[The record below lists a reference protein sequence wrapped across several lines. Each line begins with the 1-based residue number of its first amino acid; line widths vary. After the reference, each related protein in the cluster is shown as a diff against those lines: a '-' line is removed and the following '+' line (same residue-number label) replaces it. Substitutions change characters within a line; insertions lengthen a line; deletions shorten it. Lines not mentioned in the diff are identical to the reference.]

1 MILKRKILTGYGI
14 LFALMVAVVAWAIL
28 NLVSLGKATD
38 AILSENYRS
47 ILAAG
52 NMVEALERQDSAIL
66 LMASGEWE
74 KGAAQFRENEAP
86 FIEWLTRAKDNITIE
101 GEADLVGSIER
112 AYDAYRRYFQG
123 LVENRPPGGSAL
135 SPEGYLERAYP
146 LFRDTRQL
154 CIELRMLNERSMYA
168 ASLRAG
174 HVAGRAIWSTAL
186 VAGAAIFLAFVF
198 SVVLAERI
206 VRPIRDLMSAS
217 RKIASGDYDIRVPAG
232 TGDEIA
238 LLGVEFSEMAAQLKH
253 FHRMNIDQLIAERN
267 KGEAIISSIED
278 GLVLFDTN
286 LVAASVNPA
295 ARRMLGLDAA
305 GGSTFRCR
313 EVLPEKKVCGLI
325 EDVMNDSSGKIGL
338 PEEQRILSVRKGEEI
353 RHLLF
358 SVTPIRGTEGA
369 VSGVVLLLRDVTR
382 LKEVDRLKS
391 EFVMAASHE
400 LRTPLTGLG
409 MSIDLLMEHL
419 APELSEKDRELLQ
432 AAQEETQRMKALVSD
447 LLDMSKM
454 EAGQIE
460 MEFEN
465 VEVLPL
471 LESVESIFRKQA
483 EIRNVSLSVENPENL
498 PRVRADSSKIVWVLS
513 NLVSNAL
520 RYVPN
525 EGHIRLW
532 ARKGGAQFHFSV
544 SDDGPGIPAE
554 SQSKLFQKFV
564 RIKDREAEGS
574 GLGLAICKEILR
586 AHGGAIWVESE
597 PGKGCTFTFTLP
609 IAEKGEE

>member
-14 LFALMVAVVAWAIL
+14 LFALMVVVVAWAIM
-28 NLVSLGKATD
+28 NLVSLGKASD

-86 FIEWLTRAKDNITIE
+86 FLEWLTRAKDNVTIE
-101 GEADLVGSIER
+101 GEAERVRSIEM
-112 AYDAYRRYFQG
+112 AYDAYRRYFNALAG
-123 LVENRPPGGSAL
+123 NRPPGGPGL
-135 SPEGYLERAYP
+135 SPSDYLKQAYP
-146 LFRDTRQL
+146 LFREARQR
-154 CIELRMLNERSMYA
+154 CIELRMLNERTMYA

-206 VRPIRDLMSAS
+206 VRPIRDLMGAS
-217 RKIASGDYDIRVPAG
+217 RKIASGDYDIRVPVG

-238 LLGVEFSEMAAQLKH
+238 LLGGEFSEMAAQLRS
-253 FHRMNIDQLIAERN
+253 FHKMNIDQLVAEKN

-286 LVAASVNPA
+286 LVAVSINPA
-295 ARRMLGLDAA
+295 ARGMLGLDAA
-305 GGSTFRCR
+305 GNSVFRCS
-313 EVLPEKKVCGLI
+313 EVLPAKNVCDLVEKVL
-325 EDVMNDSSGKIGL
+325 NDSSGKIGL
-338 PEEQRILSVRKGEEI
+338 PDEQRIFTVQKGRET
-353 RHLLF
+353 RHCLF
-358 SVTPIRGTEGA
+358 AVTPIRDREGA

-382 LKEVDRLKS
+382 LREVDRLKS

-419 APELSEKDRELLQ
+419 APALTEKDRELLL
-432 AAQEETQRMKALVSD
+432 AAQEETQRMKGLVSD
-447 LLDMSKM
+447 LLDLSKI
-454 EAGQIE
+454 EAGKIE
-460 MEFEN
+460 LEFEN
-465 VEVLPL
+465 VEVHPL
-471 LESVESIFRKQA
+471 LESIESIFRKQA
-483 EIRNVSLSVENPENL
+483 EIRNVRLSVESPEGL
-498 PRVRADSSKIVWVLS
+498 PRVRADSNKVVWVLS

-520 RYVPN
+520 RYVPD
-525 EGHIRLW
+525 EGHIWIR
-532 ARKGGAQFHFSV
+532 AQKIGKQVHISV
-544 SDDGPGIPAE
+544 RDDGLGIPLE
-554 SQSKLFQKFV
+554 YQSKLFQKFA
-564 RIKDREAEGS
+564 RTGERESEGS

-586 AHGGAIWVESE
+586 AHGGTIWVESE
-597 PGKGCTFTFTLP
+597 AGKGCTFTFTLP
-609 IAEKGEE
+609 IAWNGEE